1 VEKIILKNLKSI
13 VLCLLLAG
21 AQADESSWTSQRG
34 LFVVSYQSEL
44 VPLQIN
50 KLHAWVLHIEDARGN
65 PVVGAQLEVSG
76 GMPVHDHGLPTYP
89 RVTEELGEGDYRLDG
104 MRFHMTG
111 AWEITIIIFA
121 DGKTDTV
128 VVTVTL

>member
-1 VEKIILKNLKSI
+1 VEKIILKSLKTI
-13 VLCLLLAG
+13 VLCLLFAG

-34 LFVVSYQSEL
+34 LYVVSYQSEL

-50 KLHAWVLHIEDARGN
+50 KLHAWVLHIEDANGN
-65 PVVGAQLEVSG
+65 PVVGAHLEASG

-89 RVTEELGEGDYRLDG
+89 RVTEEPGNGNYRLDG
-104 MRFHMTG
+104 MRFHMSG
-111 AWEITIIIFA
+111 VWEITINIID

-128 VVTVTL
+128 VVAVTL

>member
-1 VEKIILKNLKSI
+1 MILKSLKAFA
-13 VLCLLLAG
+13 LCLCMLSV
-21 AQADESSWTSQRG
+21 QADQSGWTSQRD

-50 KLHAWVLHIEDARGN
+50 KLHAWVLHINDAHGN
-65 PVVGAQLEVSG
+65 PVVGAHIEASG

-89 RVTEELGEGDYRLDG
+89 RVTEELGEGNYRLDG
-104 MRFHMTG
+104 MRFHMAG
-111 AWEITIIIFA
+111 AWEITLTVVA

>member
-1 VEKIILKNLKSI
+1 MIFKSLK
-13 VLCLLLAG
+13 VLAACLLLAS
-21 AQADESSWTSQRG
+21 AQADDAKWTSQRG

-44 VPLQIN
+44 LPLQIN
-50 KLHAWVLHIEDARGN
+50 KLHAWVLHIEDADGN
-65 PVVGAQLEVSG
+65 SVTGAHIEASG

-111 AWEITIIIFA
+111 AWEITITIVA
-121 DGKTDTV
+121 DEKTDTT

>member
-1 VEKIILKNLKSI
+1 MEKIILKSI
-13 VLCLLLAG
+13 KTIVICLLLTG

-34 LFVVSYQSEL
+34 LFVVSYESEL

-50 KLHAWVLHIEDARGN
+50 KLHAWVLHIEDANGK
-65 PVVGAQLEVSG
+65 PVVGAHIEASG
-76 GMPVHDHGLPTYP
+76 GMPAHDHGLPTYP
-89 RVTEELGEGDYRLDG
+89 QVTEDLGSGDYRLDG

-111 AWEITIIIFA
+111 AWEITMTIAA

>member
-1 VEKIILKNLKSI
+1 MILRCLKAFA
-13 VLCLLLAG
+13 LCFLLAS
-21 AQADESSWTSQRG
+21 AQADEPTWTSQRG

-50 KLHAWVLHIEDARGN
+50 KLHAWVLHIEDANGN
-65 PVVGAQLEVSG
+65 PVTGAHIEASG
-76 GMPVHDHGLPTYP
+76 GMPAHDHGLPTYP
-89 RVTEELGEGDYRLDG
+89 RVTDDLGSGDYRLDG

-111 AWEITIIIFA
+111 AWEITIAVDA

>member
-1 VEKIILKNLKSI
+1 MEKIIFKSLKTI

-34 LFVVSYQSEL
+34 LFVVSYESEL

-50 KLHAWVLHIEDARGN
+50 KLHAWVLHIEDVDGN
-65 PVVGAQLEVSG
+65 PVVGAHMEASG

-89 RVTEELGEGDYRLDG
+89 RVTEELGDGDYQLDG

-111 AWEITIIIFA
+111 AWELTITITV
-121 DGKTDTV
+121 DGKTDV
-128 VVTVTL
+128 VIVTAIL

>member
-1 VEKIILKNLKSI
+1 VEKIILKSIKTI
-13 VLCLLLAG
+13 VLCLLLAS
-21 AQADESSWTSQRG
+21 AQADETTWTSQRG

-44 VPLQIN
+44 LPLQIN
-50 KLHAWVLHIEDARGN
+50 KLHAWVLHIEDANGN
-65 PVVGAQLEVSG
+65 PVTGAHIEASG

-111 AWEITIIIFA
+111 AWEITITIVA
-121 DGKTDTV
+121 DGKTDAV

>member
-1 VEKIILKNLKSI
+1 MILRCLKAFT
-13 VLCLLLAG
+13 LCLLLAS
-21 AQADESSWTSQRG
+21 AQADESTWTSQRG

-44 VPLQIN
+44 IPLQIN
-50 KLHAWVLHIEDARGN
+50 KLHAWVLHIEDADGN
-65 PVVGAQLEVSG
+65 PVTGAHIEASG

-89 RVTEELGEGDYRLDG
+89 RVTEDLGGGNYRLDG

-111 AWEITIIIFA
+111 AWEITITIVD

-128 VVTVTL
+128 VVAVTL